1 VRRLNLG
8 CGLDLRHG
16 WVNVDR
22 EFPDLGTGDYE
33 FRRGDARDL
42 AFPGDEFDVVL
53 LNHVLH
59 LFTYDVAEAVLDEC
73 VRVLAPGGELVIVDA
88 DVLRVIGLYGYDA
101 IEFGPHRAQ
110 VPDWLPVA
118 VETESTDEGRLLRW
132 AIWHGT
138 RLSLWSYGMLA
149 ERLLLRGV
157 SVTRS
162 PSKPITIGREN
173 ESFTIVG
180 VKP

>member
-1 VRRLNLG
+1 
-8 CGLDLRHG
+8 
-16 WVNVDR
+16 VNVDR
-22 EFPDLGTGDYE
+22 DPVLDPGHHD

-59 LFTYDVAEAVLDEC
+59 LFTYDVAEVVLDEC
-73 VRVLAPGGELVIVDA
+73 LRVLAPGGELVIVEP
-88 DVLRVIGLYGYDA
+88 DVLRVLGLYGYDS
-101 IEFGPHRAQ
+101 IEFGPHRAE

-118 VETESTDEGRLLRW
+118 VETEPTNEGRLLRW

-149 ERLLLRGV
+149 ERLLARGI
-157 SVTRS
+157 SVMRS
-162 PSKPITIGREN
+162 PSKPITVAREN